1 MTNYV
6 SLLATLPPV
15 RRAWQ
20 RLACSSSLSE
30 ESLWIIN
37 DNGENVIDCK
47 LSKILCKQGDGPDF
61 DNFHIIS
68 VFIISTNVCMNVM
81 CPYSMKYMLCIGY
94 TTCISSKESSVVD
107 ISLFFN
113 LSKRCYTMI

>member
-30 ESLWIIN
+30 ESHWIIN
-37 DNGENVIDCK
+37 DNGKNVIDCK
-47 LSKILCKQGDGPDF
+47 LSKIVCKQGDGPDF
-61 DNFHIIS
+61 DNFHIIG
-68 VFIISTNVCMNVM
+68 VFIISTNVCMNVLILLNI
-81 CPYSMKYMLCIGY
+81 C
-94 TTCISSKESSVVD
+94 SVSD
-107 ISLFFN
+107 TPLAFLIKNHPLLTSLYF
-113 LSKRCYTMI
+113 STSRKDVTQ